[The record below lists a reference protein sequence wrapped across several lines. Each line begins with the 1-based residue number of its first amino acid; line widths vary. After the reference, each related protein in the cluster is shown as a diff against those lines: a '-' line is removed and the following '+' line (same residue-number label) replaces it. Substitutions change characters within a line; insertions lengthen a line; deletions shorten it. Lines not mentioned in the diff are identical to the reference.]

1 MFLVMD
7 KSKTEGVLPEIL
19 IWSIFYV
26 IPFAFLCFLCYNN
39 FGFKANLVSVN
50 LDTGFAEPS
59 LFYPRLAAEIFS

>member
-1 MFLVMD
+1 MFFRKVLCY
-7 KSKTEGVLPEIL
+7 SKFCVN
-19 IWSIFYV
+19 
-26 IPFAFLCFLCYNN
+26 PFAFLFLLCYNN